1 MGKLP
6 VIAVCILV
14 MVAVAAPV
22 LANGVS
28 GKQGAVSK
36 YTGKALKAGCTV
48 LQETEGHLT
57 GCLRHTFGL
66 FNPCLDLV
74 KGCATLALSP
84 VEKTAGYLAKVTARP
99 KAAPKKGTQDIPA
112 PKKPS
117 MPE

>member
-1 MGKLP
+1 MAL
-6 VIAVCILV
+6 CILV
-14 MVAVAAPV
+14 MVALAAPV
-22 LANGVS
+22 FANGASAKEGV
-28 GKQGAVSK
+28 VSK
-36 YTGKALKAGCTV
+36 YAGKTFKAGCTV
-48 LQETEGHLT
+48 LKETEGHVS